1 MTTNGSGRAGRVT
14 LALVLAA
21 IALTLAACA
30 SGGGMGASPIAGV
43 QALAG
48 VWEGT
53 LDIGAGERRCTLT
66 IGADG
71 RATIVGETMTAYGT
85 VTVRDGKGRFVFPAR
100 SEGNVTLYESGSAR
114 QLTLKGD
121 SGVFLANV
129 ARKP

>member
-1 MTTNGSGRAGRVT
+1 MTTNGSGREGRVT

-21 IALTLAACA
+21 IVLTLGACA
-30 SGGGMGASPIAGV
+30 SGGAAGASAIAGV

-53 LDIGAGERRCTLT
+53 LDIGAGDRRCTLT

-71 RATIVGETMTAYGT
+71 KATIVGETMTAYGT
-85 VTVRDGKGRFVFPAR
+85 VTVKDGKGRYIFPAR
-100 SEGNVTLYESGSAR
+100 SEGAVTLYESGTAR

-129 ARKP
+129 TRKP